1 MRVFEH
7 FNASHG
13 SICPVC
19 GTAADRPTVLVPI
32 PGTEDDGICEAKQ
45 VHKQCY
51 DLANEMAEA
60 ERANAELRGRPLADG
75 TA

>member
-7 FNASHG
+7 FNACHG
-13 SICPVC
+13 SICPIC
-19 GTAADRPTVLVPI
+19 RTAADRPTVLVPI

-51 DLANEMAEA
+51 DLTNEMAED
-60 ERANAELRGRPLADG
+60 ELANAEIPAR
-75 TA
+75 